1 MKIVDVPR
9 FVVGCINITL
19 ATLLLVLIIFCNGQS
34 RAYLA
39 CILCLFTGI
48 DALARSIET
57 EKQRQRRKEE
67 LEAMAELYGW
77 NKKEE

>member
-1 MKIVDVPR
+1 MRIVDVPS

-19 ATLLLVLIIFCNGQS
+19 ATLLLVFIIFRNGRS

-48 DALARSIET
+48 NALTHSIET

-67 LEAMAELYGW
+67 LEAMAELLGW
-77 NKKEE
+77 NKED